1 MKRILINILIVLSL
15 VLIVAAVM
23 LHTPDIPIDE
33 MKERWAY
40 DNSQFMMVDD
50 LEVHYRVNGEG
61 PAVVLLHGTAS
72 SLHTWEEWTKAL
84 EQNYKVISLDLPAF
98 GLTGPNSTGDYSLS
112 YYAKFLDSFVSQL
125 GVDSFHLAGNSLGG
139 SIAWT
144 YAAMYPNKLDKL
156 ILIDA
161 GGYPSETEKS
171 PTLAF
176 RLARNPVL
184 SNILLNMTPRSLLE
198 SSLKEV
204 YHNDD
209 VISNELIDRYYD
221 MTLREGNR
229 QAFVDRV
236 NGLRYNDPSSI
247 KTIKNPTLILWGK
260 TDEWIP
266 VKNAY
271 NFEED
276 IEGAEVVIYDNAG
289 HVPMEEIPE
298 ETVADVIAF
307 LEKPLEVSYDS
318 KVDNSL
324 GKKTKG

>member
-1 MKRILINILIVLSL
+1 MKRILRNTLIVLA
-15 VLIVAAVM
+15 LILVAAAI
-23 LHTPDIPIDE
+23 LLRTPDIPIEE

-50 LEVHYRVNGEG
+50 LQVHYRVNGDG

-84 EQNYKVISLDLPAF
+84 EKDYKVISLDLPAF
-98 GLTGPNSTGDYSLS
+98 GLTGPNNTGGYSLS
-112 YYAKFLDSFVSQL
+112 YYTKFLDSFLSQL

-144 YAAMYPNKLDKL
+144 YAAMYPDKLRKL

-161 GGYPSETEKS
+161 GGYPSEVNQS
-171 PTLAF
+171 PSLAF
-176 RLARNPVL
+176 RLAKNPIL
-184 SNILLNMTPRSLLE
+184 SNILLNVTPRSLLE
-198 SSLKEV
+198 SSIREV

-209 VISNELIDRYYD
+209 LITDELIDRYYD

-236 NGLRYNDPSSI
+236 NGLRYSDPSDI
-247 KTIKNPTLILWGK
+247 KTIETPTLILWGK

-266 VKNAY
+266 VENAY
-271 NFEED
+271 KFEKD

-289 HVPMEEIPE
+289 HVPMEEIPT
-298 ETVADVIAF
+298 ETVEDAKAF
-307 LEKPLEVSYDS
+307 LSKPLEVSMI
-318 KVDNSL
+318 KE
-324 GKKTKG
+324 